1 MLRQTKRLD
10 YGSVIENMSYG
21 NRSRYGGGSYGNSRD
36 RGFGSSSMDQGPKPV
51 EAGKE
56 YDVEI
61 TELSRRGDGVA
72 KMQGFVIFVKGAKMG
87 EKVRIKVE
95 SVGPRFATATALEAS
110 AKKTDAVK
118 TPSSDTSEASFA
130 EPVQ

>member
-1 MLRQTKRLD
+1 
-10 YGSVIENMSYG
+10 MSYG
-21 NRSRYGGGSYGNSRD
+21 RSRDSRGNGGSRGLGFGGGRPP
-36 RGFGSSSMDQGPKPV
+36 MGPKPV
-51 EAGKE
+51 EVGKE

-110 AKKTDAVK
+110 AKKTDEVK
-118 TPSSDTSEASFA
+118 TPSSDTLEASFA